1 MFIFN
6 DLFSFNNFLLMI
18 RFSFY
23 IIFIDVDDINYIM
36 FIIIYVIMFLVIVG
50 LIVIDFRK

>member
-36 FIIIYVIMFLVIVG
+36 FIIIYVMFLVIVG